1 MKSYEILAPS
11 GNMKDVKL
19 MVREGA
25 DAIYVGLEG
34 YSSRPNSADFTLEQI
49 QEAVTFCH
57 EHGVLLYIA
66 INANVGQDQM
76 DTLIQQIFELDRMG
90 VDAVIFTEFG
100 LVQFFSGKLNH
111 AKMHASTLM
120 GVYNIETVRLLKEM
134 GVTRIIFYANL
145 YFEEMA
151 KIISAEPDMEYELVA
166 EGGTCFNDIRQC
178 RIPHGIQNGEH
189 ILFCRKP
196 FVLQEDGKVT
206 AKAKPISEP
215 PTRTAEIARI
225 FMAMGIYSFKSEGRT
240 VPGEKRV
247 PMVRA
252 LKENLLKFSEEEHI
266 DAYLHFL
273 TRGNR
278 RCEQ

>member
-1 MKSYEILAPS
+1 MKSYEILAPA
-11 GNMKDVKL
+11 GNMEDVKL
-19 MVREGA
+19 MIREGA

-49 QEAVTFCH
+49 QEAVALCH
-57 EHGVLLYIA
+57 EYGVLLYVA
-66 INANVGQDQM
+66 INANVGQNQM
-76 DTLIQQIFELDRMG
+76 DTLIQQIFELDRMR
-90 VDAVIFTEFG
+90 VDALIFTEFG
-100 LVQFFSGKLNH
+100 LVQYFSGKLSH
-111 AKMHASTLM
+111 ASMHASTLM

-151 KIISAEPDMEYELVA
+151 KIISAEPNLEYELVA

-178 RIPHGIQNGEH
+178 RIPHGVQNGEH

-196 FVLQEDGKVT
+196 FVLQEDGEVI
-206 AKAKPISEP
+206 ARAKPISEP
-215 PTRTAEIARI
+215 PTRTAEIAGI
-225 FMAMGIYSFKSEGRT
+225 FMAIGIYSFKIEGRT
-240 VPGEKRV
+240 VSGEKRV

-252 LKENLLKFSEEEHI
+252 LRENLAKFNGEEHL
-266 DAYLHFL
+266 DAYLHFF

-278 RCEQ
+278 GWA

>member
-1 MKSYEILAPS
+1 MKSYEILAPA
-11 GNMKDVKL
+11 GNMEDVEL
-19 MVREGA
+19 MIREGA

-49 QEAVTFCH
+49 REAVIFCH
-57 EHGVLLYIA
+57 EYKVLLYVA

-76 DTLIQQIFELDRMG
+76 AILIQQIFELDQMG
-90 VDAVIFTEFG
+90 VDAVIFSEFA
-100 LVQFFSGKLNH
+100 LVQFFSGKLSH
-111 AKMHASTLM
+111 ASMHASTLM

-151 KIISAEPDMEYELVA
+151 KIISAEPGLEYELVA

-178 RIPHGIQNGEH
+178 RIPHGVQNGEH

-196 FVLQEDGKVT
+196 FVLQEDGEVI
-206 AKAKPISEP
+206 ARAKPISEP
-215 PTRTAEIARI
+215 PTCTAEVVGI
-225 FMAMGIYSFKSEGRT
+225 FMAIGIYSFKIEGRT
-240 VPGEKRV
+240 VPGKKRV

-252 LKENLLKFSEEEHI
+252 LRGNLVKFNEEEHL
-266 DAYLHFL
+266 DAYLHFF

-278 RCEQ
+278 GCN

>member
-1 MKSYEILAPS
+1 MKSYEILAPA
-11 GNMKDVKL
+11 GNMEDVKL
-19 MVREGA
+19 MIREGA

-49 QEAVTFCH
+49 QEAVTLCH
-57 EHGVLLYIA
+57 EYGVLLYVA
-66 INANVGQDQM
+66 INANVGQNQM
-76 DTLIQQIFELDRMG
+76 DTLIQQIFELDQMR
-90 VDAVIFTEFG
+90 VDALIFTEFG
-100 LVQFFSGKLNH
+100 LVQYFSGKLSH
-111 AKMHASTLM
+111 ASMHASTLM

-151 KIISAEPDMEYELVA
+151 KIISAEPNLEYELVA

-178 RIPHGIQNGEH
+178 RIPHGVQNGEH

-196 FVLQEDGKVT
+196 FVLQEDGEVI
-206 AKAKPISEP
+206 ARAKPISEP
-215 PTRTAEIARI
+215 PTRTAEIAGI
-225 FMAMGIYSFKSEGRT
+225 FMAIGIYSFKIEGRT
-240 VPGEKRV
+240 VSGEKRV

-252 LKENLLKFSEEEHI
+252 LRENLAKFNGEEHL
-266 DAYLHFL
+266 DAYLHFF

-278 RCEQ
+278 GWA

>member
-1 MKSYEILAPS
+1 MKSYEILAPA
-11 GNMKDVKL
+11 GNMEDLKL
-19 MVREGA
+19 MIREGA

-49 QEAVTFCH
+49 QEAVTLCH
-57 EHGVLLYIA
+57 EYGVLLYVA
-66 INANVGQDQM
+66 INANVGQNQM
-76 DTLIQQIFELDRMG
+76 DTLIQQIFELDRMR
-90 VDAVIFTEFG
+90 VDALVFTEFG
-100 LVQFFSGKLNH
+100 LVQYFSGKLSH
-111 AKMHASTLM
+111 ASMHASTLM

-134 GVTRIIFYANL
+134 GVTRIIFCANL

-151 KIISAEPDMEYELVA
+151 KIISAEPNLEYELVA

-178 RIPHGIQNGEH
+178 RIPHGVQNGEH

-196 FVLQEDGKVT
+196 FVLQEDGEVI
-206 AKAKPISEP
+206 ARAKPISEP
-215 PTRTAEIARI
+215 PTRTAEIAGI
-225 FMAMGIYSFKSEGRT
+225 FMAIGIYSFKIEGRT

-252 LKENLLKFSEEEHI
+252 LRENLAKFNGEENL
-266 DAYLHFL
+266 DAYLHFF

-278 RCEQ
+278 GWA